1 MVQGQ
6 VTTAYCKSSREWP
19 FFLFSFLSFSNF
31 LLSLSTFENYQTH
44 VILEFNSNNS
54 EIVAENVIVRTVT
67 VHDNMVF
74 KDKND
79 SQQLTKPH

>member
-6 VTTAYCKSSREWP
+6 VTAAYCKSSRESP

-54 EIVAENVIVRTVT
+54 EIVAGNVIVCTVT
-67 VHDNMVF
+67 VNDNMVF

-79 SQQLTKPH
+79 SQQLAKPH

>member
-6 VTTAYCKSSREWP
+6 VTAAYCKSSRESP
-19 FFLFSFLSFSNF
+19 FFLFSFLLSFSDF
-31 LLSLSTFENYQTH
+31 LLNFSTFENYQTH

-54 EIVAENVIVRTVT
+54 EIVAENVIVCTVT

-79 SQQLTKPH
+79 S